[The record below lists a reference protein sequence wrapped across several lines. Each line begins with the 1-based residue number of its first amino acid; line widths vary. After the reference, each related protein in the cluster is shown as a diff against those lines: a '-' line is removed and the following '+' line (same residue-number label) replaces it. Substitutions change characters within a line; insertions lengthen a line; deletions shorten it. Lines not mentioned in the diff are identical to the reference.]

1 MNMPTVPDMMI
12 EESKVEHF
20 LELTVNDIGAALNS
34 VLVVIGDKLGLYKA
48 MAEAGPLTSA
58 DLAKKT
64 GTNERYI
71 REWLAVQV
79 CSGYINYDRHT
90 KLYTLPK
97 EHALVLADENSP
109 YFAVGAFQHL
119 VAATRIEPK
128 LLNAFRTGEGIDWR
142 EHDNDVFAGMER
154 FSRPAYEA
162 ELVSRWIPSLEG
174 NRVERLQK
182 GAKVADIGCGFGV
195 STIIMAKAFPN
206 SKFFGFD
213 YHESSVEEAK
223 RQAIVK
229 GVQNNTSFQVATSTD
244 FPGKEYDLI
253 TFFDSL
259 HDMGNPIAA
268 ARYTK
273 AALKSDGGTCMIVE
287 VSSSG
292 KLEDNMNPLG
302 RALYAASIFMC
313 LPASLAQGGPGFG
326 LIVGEEKFKEI
337 MMSAGFKSFRNA
349 FQSTFHNV
357 FEAKL

>member
-1 MNMPTVPDMMI
+1 MDMSTVPNMT

-20 LELTVNDIGAALNS
+20 VKLTVNDIGAALNS

-48 MAEAGPLTSA
+48 MAEAGPLTSV

-79 CSGYINYDRHT
+79 CSRYITYDTHT

-109 YFAVGAFQHL
+109 HFVVGAFQHL
-119 VAATRIEPK
+119 IAATKIEDK

-142 EHDNDVFAGMER
+142 DHDNDVFVGEER
-154 FSRPAYEA
+154 FSRPAYEG

-174 NRVERLQK
+174 NWVEKLQK

-195 STIIMAKAFPN
+195 STIIMANAFPN

-213 YHESSVEEAK
+213 YHKTSVEEA
-223 RQAIVK
+223 RRRAIMA

-244 FPGKEYDLI
+244 FPGDEYDLL

-259 HDMGNPIAA
+259 HDMGDPIAA
-268 ARYTK
+268 GRYAR

-302 RALYAASIFMC
+302 RALYAASIFIC

-326 LIVGEEKFKEI
+326 LVVGEEKFSEI
-337 MMSAGFKSFRNA
+337 IMSAGFKSFRRA
-349 FQSTFHNV
+349 YQSSFHNV
-357 FEAKL
+357 FEAKP